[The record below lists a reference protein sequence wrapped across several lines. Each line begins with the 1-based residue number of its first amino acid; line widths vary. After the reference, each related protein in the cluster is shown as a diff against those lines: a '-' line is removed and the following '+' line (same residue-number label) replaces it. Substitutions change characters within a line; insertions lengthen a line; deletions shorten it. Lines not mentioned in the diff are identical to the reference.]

1 MPKTDEE
8 HKKSVEWEKRELTRH
23 FRTLSDAEIDSWSES
38 LARLETMHEKDG
50 IYRFLNV
57 LEERRKIHGRE
68 REEFQDKSMALE
80 QAVKLYGEKRFTK
93 SDDYYAQIQEDA
105 LSTVGKS
112 YIGMTGSQEGIKIV
126 SSLIQEHL
134 DATDEIIEGKV
145 GTGKDGEEMPV
156 HELNDMMI
164 RALDTTY
171 ESYVAATVFSY
182 AHLFNRHTEID
193 KKLINGEMTAE
204 DATAAK
210 QLVNQTSYVV
220 GTNLEEFRDL
230 YLHKREVMVDKASR
244 IEIAELALEGKV
256 PNYFGFRGTGPKPD
270 APETFI
276 DKLVDVVQTT
286 FREEGEKYIKQ
297 EQGELYENLLSYKD
311 SLRAETKV
319 AKNTSPDRII
329 HTSSEYAM
337 YAPMAAAAALAG
349 STASAIG
356 LTARVATAVEFIADC
371 TAAAADM
378 VTDVAKKGADIHADI
393 TNIFID
399 PENKTI
405 RADKIEVTEKGELL
419 EGYQVPAQKVLDT
432 SYKDAVGSPDSTP
445 DAEFHNKFKLAFQR
459 LIDYN
464 TSKEEVNEL
473 TETFE
478 QATKPSATKPSDL
491 PTPQQQTNNNELG
504 NKGEENGRY

>member
-1 MPKTDEE
+1 
-8 HKKSVEWEKRELTRH
+8 
-23 FRTLSDAEIDSWSES
+23 
-38 LARLETMHEKDG
+38 
-50 IYRFLNV
+50 
-57 LEERRKIHGRE
+57 
-68 REEFQDKSMALE
+68 
-80 QAVKLYGEKRFTK
+80 
-93 SDDYYAQIQEDA
+93 
-105 LSTVGKS
+105 
-112 YIGMTGSQEGIKIV
+112 
-126 SSLIQEHL
+126 
-134 DATDEIIEGKV
+134 
-145 GTGKDGEEMPV
+145 
-156 HELNDMMI
+156 MI